1 MDEIRF
7 QVKFDESCTK
17 EEATMVYCR
26 VKGKTVSRR
35 QTVLWK
41 TVFFVLGIVSLLLS
55 VIFFHLVMQGEIAYG
70 SGVFSIAFGI
80 IYGSY
85 GLYRGICYYYVW
97 ARRIKKSRSK
107 MKKFEESILCFYD
120 DRMYE
125 KTARGE
131 TTCVYSDTFYAFY
144 LWENYLVLFYDE
156 KGNRG
161 FMIHKSYLQKG
172 TMEEFCKFLTEKTG
186 IEVKRLR

>member
-7 QVKFDESCTK
+7 QVKFDESYIGK
-17 EEATMVYCR
+17 EATKVYCR
-26 VKGKTVSRR
+26 VMGKTVSRR
-35 QTVLWK
+35 RTVLWK
-41 TVFFVLGIVSLLLS
+41 IYFFSLWIVCLLLG
-55 VIFFHLVMQGEIAYG
+55 VIVLTPAMQRKSAYG
-70 SGVFSIAFGI
+70 IFWGVFML
-80 IYGSY
+80 IYGCY
-85 GLYRGICYYYVW
+85 WLYRGIGYYSVW
-97 ARRIKKSRSK
+97 ARRIIKNRSK
-107 MKKFEESILCFYD
+107 IKKFEESILCFYD

-125 KTARGE
+125 KTATSE
-131 TTCVYSDTFYAFY
+131 ITCIYSDTFYAFY